1 MRTLFIALY
10 ALLFSCTSI
19 ASTNPSFE
27 EVVQKVLLGFH
38 QQDTQIINSLINKDI
53 GIYIVYKRGIPYQY
67 EQLSQFD
74 FKQPVPEYLPYE
86 SLSEKLV
93 RANSKIT
100 QYKTAATFDC
110 DTERWSPT
118 GLSVGKTG
126 NDHLLS
132 ETATFLKLHEMTDMS
147 DKEIADLKKFES
159 VSRRIVLASNDGE
172 ELVFHLGY
180 FNQRWY
186 LTVLDR
192 VSSDCSA

>member
-1 MRTLFIALY
+1 MKTFFIALY
-10 ALLFSCTSI
+10 SLLFSCFSI
-19 ASTNPSFE
+19 ASINTSFE
-27 EVVQKVLLGFH
+27 ETIQKVLLGFH
-38 QQDTQIINSLINKDI
+38 QQDNHLINSLINKDV

-86 SLSEKLV
+86 ALSKKLV
-93 RANSKIT
+93 KANSKIT
-100 QYKTAATFDC
+100 HYKAAATFDC
-110 DTERWSPT
+110 GTERWSPF

-126 NDHLLS
+126 KDHLLS
-132 ETATFLKLHEMTDMS
+132 ETAAFLKQHEMTDMS
-147 DKEIADLKKFES
+147 DKDIADLKKLES
-159 VSRRIVLASNDGE
+159 VSRRIVLASDNGE
-172 ELVFHLGY
+172 ELVFHLGR